1 MINIHVAYN
10 AVAEKW
16 VVWAGSG
23 RQYFGNSRL
32 EAIEAFKEHLPPDT
46 PVRVVY

>member
-1 MINIHVAYN
+1 MIRIHVAYN
-10 AVAEKW
+10 AVAEQW

-23 RQYFGNSRL
+23 PQYFGNSRL
-32 EAIEAFKEHLPPDT
+32 EAIESFTAHLPPET